1 VFRITDCK
9 DPKCGSKGFQVAALP
24 AGRHFFRGDD
34 GYEAA
39 RRGTVWHQR
48 VPEHYPALIVQAV
61 DADEIVAGLR
71 YARANGHRV
80 SIVSGGHSFA
90 ASHLRDGAVLLDVSR
105 LDHATIDAERGVAVV
120 GPGKGGS
127 PLMADLEA
135 QGLFFPGGHCKG
147 VCVGG
152 YLLQGGY
159 GWNSRIYGPACESVV
174 GLDVITADGEKIHCD
189 ADNHGDL
196 YWAARGAGPGFFG
209 VVTSFYLKLY
219 PRPAVCGTSVYVY
232 PWDVAD
238 QVYTWARRI
247 SAEVDRRVELQ
258 ALATRSVAEMG
269 IDAPGIVFASP
280 AFADSEEEAEKAL
293 AIFGTCPVVDR
304 AMVKVPYLPSDLPT
318 WYTAVMT
325 HYLNDHRYTADNMW
339 TSAAAEELLPGI
351 RTILDTMPPH
361 PSHFLWL
368 NWGPS
373 PPRQDMAYS
382 VEDEIY
388 LALYGSWK
396 DAADDD
402 KYGDWALSNMAAM
415 SHLATGIQLAD
426 ENLGRR
432 PAKFAT
438 DEAMARLDK
447 ARATYDPDGLF
458 NSWMGRL

>member
-1 VFRITDCK
+1 M
-9 DPKCGSKGFQVAALP
+9 GALP
-24 AGRHFFRGDD
+24 AGRHFFRGAD
-34 GYEAA
+34 GYESA
-39 RRGTVWHQR
+39 RQKTVWHQK
-48 VPEHYPALIVQAV
+48 VPNRYPELIVQAV
-61 DADEIVAGLR
+61 DAADIVAGLR
-71 YARANGHRV
+71 YAKANGHKV
-80 SIVSGGHSFA
+80 NVVSGGHSFA

-105 LDHATIDAERGVAVV
+105 LDHATIDAEKKTAVA

-127 PLMADLEA
+127 LLMAELEA
-135 QGLFFPGGHCKG
+135 QNLFFPGGHCKG
-147 VCVGG
+147 VCLGG

-174 GLDVITADGEKIHCD
+174 GLDVITADGEQVHCD
-189 ADNHGDL
+189 AENHPDL
-196 YWAARGAGPGFFG
+196 YFAARGAGPGFFG
-209 VVTSFYLKLY
+209 VVTSYYLKLY
-219 PRPAVCGTSVYVY
+219 PRPAACGTSVYVY

-238 QVYTWARRI
+238 EVYSWARSI

-258 ALATRSVAEMG
+258 AIATRSLAEMG
-269 IDAPGIVFASP
+269 IDSPGIAFASP
-280 AFADSEEEAEKAL
+280 AFADSEEEAQQAL
-293 AIFGTCPVVDR
+293 AIFETCPVVDR
-304 AMVKVPYLPSDLPT
+304 AVLKVPYMPSDLPT

-325 HYLNDHRYTADNMW
+325 HYLDDYRYTADNMW
-339 TSAAAEELLPGI
+339 TSASADELLPGI
-351 RTILDTMPPH
+351 RKILDTMPPA

-373 PPRQDMAYS
+373 PERQDMAYS
-382 VEDEIY
+382 IEDEIY

-402 KYGDWALSNMAAM
+402 KYADWSGSNMAAM

-426 ENLGRR
+426 ENLGQR
-432 PAKFAT
+432 PARFAT